1 MNVRAHL
8 LVSGRVQGVYFRQ
21 NTKNHAQRHG
31 VKGWVK
37 NLDDGRVEAVFEGDE
52 SAVKELVEFCH
63 RGPAGAVVTAVSVD
77 WQPFRAEFTTFDIL
91 Y

>member
-21 NTKNHAQRHG
+21 NTKNQAQIRG

-52 SAVKELVEFCH
+52 SAVKALVEFCH
-63 RGPAGAVVTAVSVD
+63 QGPVGAVVTAVSVD